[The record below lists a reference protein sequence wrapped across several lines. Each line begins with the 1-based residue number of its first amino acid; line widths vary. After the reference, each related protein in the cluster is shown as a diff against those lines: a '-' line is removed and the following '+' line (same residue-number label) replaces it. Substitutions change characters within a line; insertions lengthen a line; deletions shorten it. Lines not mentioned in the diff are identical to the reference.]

1 MPILHQN
8 PEASSPFSIQN
19 NDILKWWENRQH
31 SPNQP
36 FPEQPQILDP
46 VMYSNPIRKV
56 NQPTPFVQHNI
67 NQVPDWWNHSRQHSP
82 NEPYPIAVPVI
93 DHSMYSTLMNPI
105 QSPQNQVNPVS
116 FIEGNSTSFL
126 KRSYSTAFEADSS
139 VVFSHSNAR
148 GARGTMSKIGR
159 YEKILAHQILEQI
172 QVLSDKVADIQESL
186 VRVKGM
192 VETFF
197 SASPTN
203 STQNVETSLP
213 FEARPS
219 QSTETIPEV
228 IKGSKIDKGKGK
240 EVLNCSTNEDSII
253 NEPTNSNMY
262 NQDSIDIVQQQNL
275 YIKYS
280 SAGLL
285 QPQ

>member
-1 MPILHQN
+1 
-8 PEASSPFSIQN
+8 
-19 NDILKWWENRQH
+19 
-31 SPNQP
+31 
-36 FPEQPQILDP
+36 
-46 VMYSNPIRKV
+46 MYSNPITKV
-56 NQPTPFVQHNI
+56 HQPTSFVRHNI
-67 NQVPDWWNHSRQHSP
+67 NQVPDWWESRQHSP
-82 NEPYPIAVPVI
+82 NEPYPEFPTI
-93 DHSMYSTLMNPI
+93 DPSMYSNESCSDWGL
-105 QSPQNQVNPVS
+105 SQNQVNPVS

-253 NEPTNSNMY
+253 NEPTNSNIY